1 MRQHKPMRKK
11 CFKQGLTIQPLYS
24 IIKKKGEN
32 KMTVKELIKLLEKC
46 DPCKEIYVAHDEEDG
61 EEILK
66 VDDSLENATFIIY
79 KKRF

>member
-1 MRQHKPMRKK
+1 
-11 CFKQGLTIQPLYS
+11 
-24 IIKKKGEN
+24 
-32 KMTVKELIKLLEKC
+32 MTVKELIKLLEKC

-61 EEILK
+61 EKILK

>member
-1 MRQHKPMRKK
+1 
-11 CFKQGLTIQPLYS
+11 
-24 IIKKKGEN
+24 
-32 KMTVKELIKLLEKC
+32 MTVKELIKLLEKC
-46 DPCKEIYVAHDEEDG
+46 NPCKEIYVAHDEEDG

>member
-1 MRQHKPMRKK
+1 
-11 CFKQGLTIQPLYS
+11 
-24 IIKKKGEN
+24 
-32 KMTVKELIKLLEKC
+32 MTVKELIKLLEKC
-46 DPCKEIYVAHDEEDG
+46 DLCKEIYVAHDEEDG